1 MKPRKRWPK
10 IGEVV
15 HTSYAQDA
23 AGHWWWAQT
32 ERPIRGWMDIRQFP
46 QHGGPFR
53 TRQEAEKNATD
64 TPFGPQCKVLQA
76 GMWEPERYE
85 ISPARLASRRALIS
99 KCFKAGQGQP
109 SFSASPD

>member
-85 ISPARLASRRALIS
+85 IKPGAVGVAPGSDNRSV
-99 KCFKAGQGQP
+99 QGRTRTTLL
-109 SFSASPD
+109 